1 MKVKA
6 VHGGRGGVVFGW
18 GFSPLRMR
26 MLVKKAY
33 ETFLGDHGARSKSSF
48 STVTGRA
55 SGLKVLVLFLFGFV
69 FGWS

>member
-1 MKVKA
+1 MV
-6 VHGGRGGVVFGW
+6 VVEVLFSDGVFPHSGCE
-18 GFSPLRMR
+18 

-55 SGLKVLVLFLFGFV
+55 SGLKVLVLFLCVLV